1 MNKLEIE
8 NDLHKLRRCL
18 DMFEAM
24 VKIDFQTEDGQRFK
38 ITLNESLIDIIKPE
52 MKRVGVQLN
61 TIKNNL

>member
-24 VKIDFQTEDGQRFK
+24 VKVEFQTEDGQRFK
-38 ITLNESLIDIIKPE
+38 ITLNESLVDIIKPE